1 MSESPALPGLRF
13 ASNGGWELDPEAFAS
28 AYEPLLGIASSDGAL
43 DQALKDMAAV
53 LVGWLNNCRH
63 TVGDRCVSARRWG
76 VGADVMRQ
84 VISLQWDDFEK
95 PVRLVLEFTQQL
107 TLLPQVTPYALQ
119 QQMVDAELL
128 GLLRQH
134 FSEAELADLALTVSM
149 WNALTRFQRVMGVE
163 SDQARPPRGTDPGER
178 QHFPSVYRTV
188 L

>member
-1 MSESPALPGLRF
+1 MSESPGVRF
-13 ASNGGWELDPEAFAS
+13 VSDAGWDLDVDDVAT
-28 AYEPLLGIASSDGAL
+28 AYAPLLDVLETDGAL
-43 DQALKDMAAV
+43 DPALKDMAAM

-63 TVGDRCVSARRWG
+63 TVGDRCASARRWG

-119 QQMVDAELL
+119 PQMVDAELL
-128 GLLRQH
+128 AHLSQH
-134 FSEAELADLALTVSM
+134 FNDAELADLALTVSV

-163 SDQARPPRGTDPGER
+163 SDRARPPRGTDPGER
-178 QHFPSVYRTV
+178 QHFPLFYRTH